1 METRSKLA
9 GPVLEV
15 APDKVIAHAT
25 GLWGSAILGAAVTH
39 RVFTILE
46 RGARTP
52 EELALEAGL
61 SARGAQALLDG
72 VVGLGLAEVAGGR
85 YRPSREAATFL
96 VEGRPSYLGDWVKLE
111 ALCMEQ
117 WQGLPDAVRA
127 GAPPPP
133 ESDDTRFWEAL
144 VPTLIPI
151 GIPVAQAAADAL
163 EVARRGPISILDVGG
178 GSGIYSL
185 TMLRANPRAVAL
197 QVDWPAVNR
206 IARANLVREGLGNR
220 FATVDSDYHEVELGE
235 GMHDL
240 AIYANIAHMESP
252 AANREMFSR
261 IHRTLTMGGALVVA
275 DFMVDDDRS
284 GPPMALLFASNMLLR
299 TTGGSCYRR
308 RDYEV
313 WLREAG
319 FKSVVFKETAIP
331 ISLAIASR

>member
-1 METRSKLA
+1 METRRKLT

-25 GLWGSAILGAAVTH
+25 GLWGCAILGAAVTH

-46 RGARTP
+46 RGSRTP
-52 EELALEAGL
+52 EELAREAGL
-61 SARGAQALLDG
+61 SVRGAQTLLDG
-72 VVGLGLAEVAGGR
+72 IVGLGLAEVAGGR
-85 YRPSREAATFL
+85 YRPSREAVTYL
-96 VEGRPSYLGDWVKLE
+96 CEGRPSYLGEWVKLE

-127 GAPPPP
+127 GAPPPAP
-133 ESDDTRFWEAL
+133 PSDTRFWEAL
-144 VPTLIPI
+144 VPALIPI
-151 GIPVAQAAADAL
+151 GVPVAQAAADAL
-163 EVARRGPISILDVGG
+163 EVSRRGPISILDVGG

-185 TMLRANPRAVAL
+185 TMLRANPRAVAV
-197 QVDWPAVNR
+197 QIDWPAVNR
-206 IARANLVREGLGNR
+206 IAREHLAREGFGDR
-220 FATVDSDYHEVELGE
+220 FATVDSDFHEVELGE

-240 AIYANIAHMESP
+240 AIYASVAHIESP
-252 AANREMFSR
+252 EANRAMFAR

-299 TTGGSCYRR
+299 TTGGTCYRR

-319 FKSVVFKETAIP
+319 FRSVVFKETPIP
-331 ISLAIASR
+331 ISLAIATR